1 MNSPPK
7 FEQGR
12 RGDADRGGLPLDP
25 SRAGDG
31 GLFAFH
37 EVDEKGRVKDHRR
50 NARFRRARDRSRPS
64 ARDFSTMLARSRGR
78 MPTRSSRGGGPAG
91 EYTRRRRLRW
101 SGNPLH
107 VYIYVYIFKAG
118 DESSEISRLPRS
130 RLIAKRTVV
139 NGRIPTLR
147 TGG

>member
-50 NARFRRARDRSRPS
+50 NARSRRARDRLRPS
-64 ARDFSTMLARSRGR
+64 AIDFSTMLARSRGR
-78 MPTRSSRGGGPAG
+78 MPTRSSRDGCPA
-91 EYTRRRRLRW
+91 RRLRR
-101 SGNPLH
+101 SEKLSPGPLRALRR
-107 VYIYVYIFKAG
+107 VYT
-118 DESSEISRLPRS
+118 SSETAMVREPITCLY
-130 RLIAKRTVV
+130 V
-139 NGRIPTLR
+139 RIHI
-147 TGG
+147 